1 MRVADRN
8 RKPFWYSLFVDSTEQ
23 IDENGDYSG
32 EGEAAYADPVKAYG
46 RISPVAG
53 NAGLENFGIGIEYDR
68 TIALD
73 GTDWPITEDTG
84 IFIDKE
90 PEAGKNDAFDYRV
103 TAVRPDINFTLIA
116 VKKVR

>member
-1 MRVADRN
+1 MRITERN
-8 RKPFWYSLFVDSTEQ
+8 RKTFWYSLYSNSQEAV
-23 IDENGDYSG
+23 DENGEYTGEVVSG
-32 EGEAAYADPVKAYG
+32 YADPVKARG

-73 GTDWPITEDTG
+73 GTDWPIAEDTG
-84 IFIDKE
+84 IFIDKK
-90 PEAGKNDAFDYRV
+90 PESGKNDEFDYRV

-116 VKKVR
+116 VKKVC